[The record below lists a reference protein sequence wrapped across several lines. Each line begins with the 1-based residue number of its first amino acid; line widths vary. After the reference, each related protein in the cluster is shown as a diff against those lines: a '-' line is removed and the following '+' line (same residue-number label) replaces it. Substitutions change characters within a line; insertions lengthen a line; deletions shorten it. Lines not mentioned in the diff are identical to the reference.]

1 MKNIKKSFLLI
12 LSLLMFIPSVSLAN
26 SDNFLNG
33 KYFNDKYDL
42 KDIYFDDIPKGVI
55 PLEVNSE
62 KELEKIL
69 LELENIEFNLTLPL
83 TSTRAFGNRE
93 VYINCDIGGGLTI
106 RLDADLDY
114 YSKGSFGSIEKV
126 NNIRLSLLGPTLFHD
141 LTDKQTWSSINNGIA
156 NINGKADLNTYL
168 IVKTGTFKV
177 LTRPVTI
184 RFDYGLRELYHKVY
198 VKVGDKVVRK

>member
-69 LELENIEFNLTLPL
+69 LELENIEFNVTLPL

-93 VYINCDIGGGLTI
+93 VYINCDIGCGLTI
-106 RLDADLDY
+106 RLD
-114 YSKGSFGSIEKV
+114 
-126 NNIRLSLLGPTLFHD
+126 
-141 LTDKQTWSSINNGIA
+141 
-156 NINGKADLNTYL
+156 ADLNTYL

-184 RFDYGLRELYHKVY
+184 RFDYSLRELYHKVY